1 MDPESQV
8 SVDAC
13 GPPMARAVSTTTPS
27 DGERR
32 SEERGI
38 WVEYIANGETA
49 LRRVIARLGFAEVVP
64 LWPQGRS
71 KEASL
76 TLARWG
82 YSTGA
87 SAFFPSRTLMSS
99 GTEVEW
105 TNDSLLGRGDVAMP
119 RSSASRRRLAGE
131 PSGSLSGDAG
141 RLLLEIRGRKIGR
154 EWE

>member
-13 GPPMARAVSTTTPS
+13 GPPMERAVSTTTPS
-27 DGERR
+27 DEGRR
-32 SEERGI
+32 SEERET

-49 LRRVIARLGFAEVVP
+49 LRRAIVHLGFAEVVP

-76 TLARWG
+76 ACWG

-87 SAFFPSRTLMSS
+87 SAFFPSRTLISS

-105 TNDSLLGRGDVAMP
+105 TNDSLLGRGDAAMP
-119 RSSASRRRLAGE
+119 RSLASRRRLDGE

-141 RLLLEIRGRKIGR
+141 RLLLEIRGRKIGSER
-154 EWE
+154 E